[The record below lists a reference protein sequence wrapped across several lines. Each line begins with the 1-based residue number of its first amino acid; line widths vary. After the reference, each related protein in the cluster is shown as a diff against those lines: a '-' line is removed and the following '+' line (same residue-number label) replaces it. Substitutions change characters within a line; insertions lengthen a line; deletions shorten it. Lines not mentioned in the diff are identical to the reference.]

1 MLRVLGLNLLIFL
14 LVWIIVWYIPIPPR
28 RFKLLSKQRLLIIS
42 IGLFLFGINVLV
54 ETPLSTFVYFL
65 IFTRF
70 FAAIIE
76 YFAVTTFF
84 SAESLSNGGKKFRA
98 IPWIFSV
105 KQKRR
110 LGVLVAAVF
119 LISLLTVSTYGEV
132 QRVPNAAYFNGFIDQ
147 QSGLPFNSTIPDNM
161 VRLVTQELATSIA
174 RRHMSEFGSNT
185 QVLDCHITKSPEGK
199 LVWVATIGSTNV
211 ISENYVKGLIII
223 NANEPAATPDIVH
236 LEFNVGTGLWWD
248 RNIPFRNYMEA
259 MEDVYGVSYVTWT
272 INSEP
277 VYVVTRYNQGFDF
290 LRRYE
295 TPIVYNARGTL
306 VNNARDLTEVPS
318 WMTQVYDEAW
328 LEDMTNEMGSFRR
341 GTSFDYFAGG
351 FLWIIPPSRDRFEIT
366 EDTRYV
372 VDPKTTDVVALV
384 CVNPIGNQRTLSGVF
399 KATREGV
406 LFYDFKQS
414 NYISGLTAEDLIE
427 GRLPKPATGNY
438 YAVMPLLYT
447 VEITASSSD
456 QRLAWYVPI
465 YWNEDSGDSDETVY
479 LAGFAIVDAQ
489 DTNKIALSI
498 NQEGII
504 SEQLVRQTRME
515 FIKLFGG
522 DANAEFQVTAKIL
535 NNYQYVQ
542 DGQTHFVLQLQDSKY
557 PWIEATPND
566 LTFQEWNQLL
576 SSVPGQIIVAHLERQ
591 DDRWIMMDFAI
602 QSTP

>member
-1 MLRVLGLNLLIFL
+1 VLGLNLLIFL
-14 LVWIIVWYIPIPPR
+14 LIWVVVWYIPLPPKF
-28 RFKLLSKQRLLIIS
+28 FKPLSKRRLVVLS

-54 ETPLSTFVYFL
+54 QTPLSTFTYFL
-65 IFTRF
+65 FFARFFVAIVEHFAITRF
-70 FAAIIE
+70 SDSE
-76 YFAVTTFF
+76 L
-84 SAESLSNGGKKFRA
+84 ELSRGKKFRFI
-98 IPWIFSV
+98 IPWGLNLR
-105 KQKRR
+105 QRR
-110 LGVLVAAVF
+110 GLLGLVVGLVF
-119 LISLLTVSTYGEV
+119 LVSLFAVGVSGEV
-132 QRVPNAAYFNGFIDQ
+132 QRVSNAAYFNGFIHQ
-147 QSGLPFNSTIPDNM
+147 QSGLPFTLTIPDNM

-185 QVLDCHITKSPEGK
+185 QVLDCHITKSPQGK
-199 LVWVATIGSTNV
+199 LVWVATIGSTNI
-211 ISENYVKGLIII
+211 ISENYIKGLIII
-223 NANEPAATPDIVH
+223 DANEAAAAPEIVH
-236 LEFNVGTGLWWD
+236 LEFNVGAGLWWD
-248 RNIPFRNYMEA
+248 RNIPFQNYIDA

-272 INSEP
+272 DNAEP

-290 LRRYE
+290 IKSYQ
-295 TPIVYNARGTL
+295 TPLVYNAQGTL
-306 VNNARDLTEVPS
+306 VNSAKDLSEVPS
-318 WMTQVYDEAW
+318 WMTQVYDEVW

-341 GTSFDYFAGG
+341 GTGFDYFAGG

-384 CVNPIGNQRTLSGVF
+384 CVNPIENQRTLSGVF

-447 VEITASSSD
+447 VEILTSTSD

-465 YWNEDSGDSDETVY
+465 YWYEDSGDSDETVY

-498 NQEGII
+498 NQEGIS
-504 SEQLVRQTRME
+504 SEQLVRQTRLE

-522 DANAEFQVTAKIL
+522 NTNLELKVTAKIL
-535 NNYQYVQ
+535 NNFQYVQ
-542 DGQTHFVLQLQDSKY
+542 NGQTHIALQLEDPAY

-566 LTFQEWNQLL
+566 LTFQEWTKLM
-576 SSVPGQIIVAHLERQ
+576 SITPGQKIMAHLEKQ
-591 DDRWIMMDFAI
+591 DDRWIMTDFTI
-602 QSTP
+602 QNS